1 VPFRQALVV
10 TRYSELK
17 KFLQIIP
24 EVPKQPKMI
33 TTPLFILKDGQR

>member
-1 VPFRQALVV
+1 VPFRLALVV
-10 TRYSELK
+10 TRYSEL

-24 EVPKQPKMI
+24 EVPKQPKRI